1 MRYIVLL
8 SCLLISFQVQ
18 GQALGQD
25 REGFSTIVVPTATLN
40 LDVENKI
47 ANLAFYKEIWNKN
60 GYAAPSLKTENDV
73 YKDVKESTDWN
84 WNKLTDEQKFK
95 KFEEGLIKSWK
106 ANTDSFAK
114 TKAHNH
120 TIIGIDLKGS
130 ASDGISTL
138 FSGSR
143 VSSSASIGGLFG
155 LRRIRRKYREE
166 TSSELARAYLKT
178 VESSELHKNIDKEL
192 NKLLKEGAINKG
204 QKGRFTNFR
213 EEKSAIGII
222 NAIEAYRE
230 RLTPNFLNDN
240 KNENKGAAK
249 KKLEQINDLLL
260 RSGIIRKLVEN
271 YNNSSGMSADLDI
284 NTQQKLIA
292 TKYSEYIEKI
302 EKSAEAKS
310 ILGSEVFVANTYNHE
325 QWLDVL
331 SELERHKIRV
341 EKELGNIEST
351 TSDFSNL
358 LELYNQLDKEN
369 RAGER
374 ILNNLD
380 DIRNESYFEKETL
393 IYARAAF
400 IGSEFLF
407 DSLNNAPTVDER
419 FKKINFQ
426 GYRAELGYTQ
436 RFLDNHFFGFSSAV
450 SYSSN
455 QSELKKATFTLQSVD
470 NTITP
475 GTLSSSQTIE
485 SLQGNFDRFLRFE
498 INTDYIYFIP
508 LLANPN
514 ANNEGEVNVF
524 FLGINPYLRHRFY
537 KDAKNIKPHT
547 VAGLG
552 VHSFSTK
559 DNKLMG
565 GLFVQTED
573 LLGTNTDSDS
583 TFLQRINFG
592 LIVKFAI
599 EGFKPKS

>member
-1 MRYIVLL
+1 MRYMVVLG
-8 SCLLISFQVQ
+8 CLLITIQVQ

-60 GYAAPSLKTENDV
+60 RYTAPSLKTENDV
-73 YKDVKESTDWN
+73 YTIVKEIKDWE
-84 WNKLTDEQKFK
+84 KLTDEQKLK
-95 KFEEGLIKSWK
+95 KYGEELKTSWEENSK
-106 ANTDSFAK
+106 SFAK
-114 TKAHNH
+114 AKAHNH
-120 TIIGIDLKGS
+120 IILGIELKGS

-138 FSGSR
+138 FSSNR

-155 LRRIRRKYREE
+155 LRKIRRKYREE
-166 TSSELARAYLKT
+166 TVSELAKAYLKT
-178 VESSELHKNIDKEL
+178 VESNELQKNIDKEL
-192 NKLLKEGAINKG
+192 AKLVKEGALNEN
-204 QKGRFTNFR
+204 QKKRFVNFR

-230 RLTPNFLNDN
+230 RLTPAFLGDN
-240 KNENKGAAK
+240 KKKNKGIAEK
-249 KKLEQINDLLL
+249 KIEQINNLGVLAEQ
-260 RSGIIRKLVEN
+260 IATMVEN
-271 YNNSSGMSADLDI
+271 YNNSGNAFPDLDRNIQLKTI
-284 NTQQKLIA
+284 N
-292 TKYSEYIEKI
+292 TKYSEFIESF
-302 EKSAEAKS
+302 EKHKEAKI
-310 ILGSEVFVANTYNHE
+310 ILGSEVLVANTYSQQ

-331 SELERHKIRV
+331 SELDRKKV
-341 EKELGNIEST
+341 SVQKELSNIESS
-351 TSDFSNL
+351 TSSYSDL
-358 LELYNQLDKEN
+358 LKLYGELDKEN
-369 RAGER
+369 RDGER
-374 ILNNLD
+374 VLNNLD

-400 IGSEFLF
+400 LGSEFLF
-407 DSLNNAPTVDER
+407 DSVNSAPTIDER

-426 GYRAELGYTQ
+426 GYRAELGYTR

-450 SYSSN
+450 SYTSN
-455 QSELKKATFTLQSVD
+455 QLELKKATFTLQNVD
-470 NTITP
+470 NTINP

-485 SLQGNFDRFLRFE
+485 SLQGDFDRFLRFE
-498 INTDYIYFIP
+498 INTDYIHFIP
-508 LLANPN
+508 LVANPN
-514 ANNEGEVNVF
+514 ANSEDKVNAF

-573 LLGTNTDSDS
+573 LFGTNADSDS